1 MNQIKIIT
9 VNYKDTAVTERFIR
23 SLQNL
28 DTCSAVDLV
37 IVDSESTV
45 QTKEQLELLAKNT
58 PFKTQLIFS
67 ERNTYYWGGAA
78 LALQTLLLDYNGPP
92 QWIIVCNND
101 IIFPQIDFIKKLSAL
116 DPDKYHVIGPTIY
129 SSVTGK
135 NLNPYMDQPIRRLEK
150 IYLSLFY
157 INYVSARIMQ
167 IALKWLKKSAAIFK
181 RPVASKKKKI
191 YAPHGSFVIFSN
203 QYFKR
208 GGWIDSNYEMYGEE
222 VTTAEIAKK
231 NKIPI
236 FFVPELE
243 VIHVIHS
250 STKSHSWKREF
261 NYAKTAYLYYK
272 NTYL

>member
-1 MNQIKIIT
+1 MNQILIIT
-9 VNYKDTAVTERFIR
+9 VNYKDTNVTENFVH
-23 SLQNL
+23 SLGNL
-28 DTCSAVDLV
+28 DACDKVKLV
-37 IVDSESTV
+37 VVDSASTPK
-45 QTKEQLELLAKNT
+45 TKDNLQSLLHSST
-58 PFKTQLIFS
+58 LKTQLIVS
-67 ERNTYYWGGAA
+67 ASNTFYWGGVA
-78 LALQTLLLDYNGPP
+78 LALDTLDLNYANGPS
-92 QWIIVCNND
+92 WIIACNND
-101 IIFPQIDFIKKLSAL
+101 ILFTQQNFLKRLIAL
-116 DPDKYHVIGPTIY
+116 DPDKYPVIGPTIY

-157 INYVSARIMQ
+157 INYVTARIMQ
-167 IALKWLKKSAAIFK
+167 ISLKWLKKSAEIFK
-181 RPVASKKKKI
+181 RPVARKIKKI

-250 STKSHSWKREF
+250 STTSHSWKREF

-272 NTYL
+272 NAYF

>member
-1 MNQIKIIT
+1 MRRLKP
-9 VNYKDTAVTERFIR
+9 
-23 SLQNL
+23 NL
-28 DTCSAVDLV
+28 
-37 IVDSESTV
+37 
-45 QTKEQLELLAKNT
+45 
-58 PFKTQLIFS
+58 FF

-167 IALKWLKKSAAIFK
+167 IALKWLKKLASIFK
-181 RPVASKKKKI
+181 RPVASKIKKI

-231 NKIPI
+231 NKIHI
-236 FFVPELE
+236 YFVPELE
-243 VIHVIHS
+243 VIHVVHS
-250 STKSHSWKREF
+250 STTNHSWKREF

-272 NTYL
+272 TAYF

>member
-1 MNQIKIIT
+1 MNQILIIT
-9 VNYKDTAVTERFIR
+9 VNYKDTNVTENFVH
-23 SLQNL
+23 SLGNL
-28 DTCSAVDLV
+28 DASDKVKLV
-37 IVDSESTV
+37 VVDSASTPK
-45 QTKEQLELLAKNT
+45 TKDNLQSLLHSST
-58 PFKTQLIFS
+58 LKTQLIVS
-67 ERNTYYWGGAA
+67 ASNTFYWGGVA
-78 LALQTLLLDYNGPP
+78 LALDTLDLNYANGPS
-92 QWIIVCNND
+92 WIIVCNND
-101 IIFPQIDFIKKLSAL
+101 ILFTQQDFLEQLIAL
-116 DPDKYHVIGPTIY
+116 DPDKYPVIGPTIY

-157 INYVSARIMQ
+157 INYVTARIMQ
-167 IALKWLKKSAAIFK
+167 ISLKWLKKLLATLK
-181 RPVASKKKKI
+181 RPSPSKIKKI

-208 GGWIDSNYEMYGEE
+208 GGWVDSNYEMYGEE

-250 STKSHSWKREF
+250 STTSHSWKREF

-272 NTYL
+272 NAYF

>member
-1 MNQIKIIT
+1 MNQILIIT
-9 VNYKDTAVTERFIR
+9 VNYKDTNVTENFVH
-23 SLQNL
+23 SLGNL
-28 DTCSAVDLV
+28 DASDKVKLV
-37 IVDSESTV
+37 VVDSASTPK
-45 QTKEQLELLAKNT
+45 TKDNLQSLLHSST
-58 PFKTQLIFS
+58 LKTQLIVS
-67 ERNTYYWGGAA
+67 ASNTFYWGGVA
-78 LALQTLLLDYNGPP
+78 LALDTLDLNYANGPS
-92 QWIIVCNND
+92 WIIVCNND
-101 IIFPQIDFIKKLSAL
+101 ILFTQQDFLEQLIAL
-116 DPDKYHVIGPTIY
+116 DPDKYPVIGPTIY

-157 INYVSARIMQ
+157 INYVTARIMQ
-167 IALKWLKKSAAIFK
+167 ISLKWLKKLLATLKHPS
-181 RPVASKKKKI
+181 PSKIKKI

-243 VIHVIHS
+243 VLHIDHS
-250 STKSHSWKREF
+250 STASLSWKREF

-272 NTYL
+272 NAYF

>member
-1 MNQIKIIT
+1 MNQILIIT
-9 VNYKDTAVTERFIR
+9 VNYKDTNVTENFVH
-23 SLQNL
+23 SLGNL
-28 DTCSAVDLV
+28 DASDKVKLV
-37 IVDSESTV
+37 VVDSASTPK
-45 QTKEQLELLAKNT
+45 TKENLQSLLHSST
-58 PFKTQLIFS
+58 LKTQQIDS
-67 ERNTYYWGGAA
+67 ASNTFYWGGVA
-78 LALQTLLLDYNGPP
+78 LALHTLDLNYVNGPT
-92 QWIIVCNND
+92 WIIACNND
-101 IIFPQIDFIKKLSAL
+101 ILFTQQDFLEQLIAL
-116 DPDKYHVIGPTIY
+116 DPDKYPVIGPTIY

-157 INYVSARIMQ
+157 INYVTARIMQ
-167 IALKWLKKSAAIFK
+167 ISLKWLNKLLATLK
-181 RPVASKKKKI
+181 RPSPSKIKKI

-236 FFVPELE
+236 FFVPDLK
-243 VIHVIHS
+243 VLHVIHS
-250 STKSHSWKREF
+250 STTSHSWKREF

-272 NTYL
+272 TAYF

>member
-1 MNQIKIIT
+1 MNQILIIT
-9 VNYKDTAVTERFIR
+9 VNYKDTNVTENFVH
-23 SLQNL
+23 SLGNL
-28 DTCSAVDLV
+28 DASDKVKLV
-37 IVDSESTV
+37 VVDSASTPK
-45 QTKEQLELLAKNT
+45 TKDNLQSLLHSST
-58 PFKTQLIFS
+58 LKTQLIVS
-67 ERNTYYWGGAA
+67 ASNTFYWGGVA
-78 LALQTLLLDYNGPP
+78 LALDTLDLNYANGPS
-92 QWIIVCNND
+92 WIIVCNND
-101 IIFPQIDFIKKLSAL
+101 ILFTQQDFLEQLIAL
-116 DPDKYHVIGPTIY
+116 DPDKYPVIGPTIY

-157 INYVSARIMQ
+157 INYVTARIMQ
-167 IALKWLKKSAAIFK
+167 ISLKWLKKSAAIFK
-181 RPVASKKKKI
+181 RPVASKIKKI

-236 FFVPELE
+236 FFVPDLK
-243 VIHVIHS
+243 VLHVIHS
-250 STKSHSWKREF
+250 STTSHSWKREF

-272 NTYL
+272 NAYF